1 MMNGE
6 EKIVAGIPVAAV
18 AAYNLVHKRKDGTPF
33 HPRGVGNGYVLT
45 LGDKRIYIA
54 GDTEYIPEMNALK
67 NIDIA
72 FLPMNLPYTMTPAM
86 TAEAARAIKPRIL
99 YPYHTGDTD
108 VGALK
113 NLLKDDKEIE
123 LRIRKLN

>member
-1 MMNGE
+1 
-6 EKIVAGIPVAAV
+6 
-18 AAYNLVHKRKDGTPF
+18 
-33 HPRGVGNGYVLT
+33 
-45 LGDKRIYIA
+45 
-54 GDTEYIPEMNALK
+54 
-67 NIDIA
+67 
-72 FLPMNLPYTMTPAM
+72 MTPAM